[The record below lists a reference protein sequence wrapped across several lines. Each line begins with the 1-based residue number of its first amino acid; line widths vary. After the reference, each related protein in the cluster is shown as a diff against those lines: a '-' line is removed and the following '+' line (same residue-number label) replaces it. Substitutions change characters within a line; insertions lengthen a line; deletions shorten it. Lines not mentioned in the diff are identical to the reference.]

1 MVEENNSVPREAET
15 GPGTSIRL
23 EWRRRSVSLQATGDG
38 DRWAGR
44 NAGEACKNSP

>member
-1 MVEENNSVPREAET
+1 MVEEKNSVPREAET

-38 DRWAGR
+38 DRRGGR
-44 NAGEACKNSP
+44 NADEACKNVP